1 MRRFLIPLSLF
12 VFIILSGCSF
22 SLAEDIKPPPGSEM
36 QMPVDQTQP
45 EVTSGPMYP
54 MVPPRPANG
63 SSLYTEKCSPCHGV
77 NGQGDGPRAAE
88 LPNPVAAL
96 GNPNYARQAAPADWY
111 DMVSRGNLERF
122 MPPFTSLSDRQR
134 WDVVAYSFMLGIPTD
149 EIAAGQALYEDNCAS
164 CHGEN
169 GDGKGADIPSPSAAP
184 ADFTDQAIMAR
195 RSAHD
200 LFIST
205 SEGVSPAMPAFG
217 DQLTENERWAIA
229 SYLRS
234 LTFSLP
240 AETQT
245 EKLTTPVL
253 TAESEIDD
261 DEPASTAAKT
271 DQVVEP
277 TEVNGTIAGTVT
289 NASGGEVLS
298 GLQVTLRGFDDMQ
311 EVITQT
317 TMLATD
323 GSFLFEEVEMPAG
336 RVFMALVEYND
347 ASYGSDIG
355 VVQPDV
361 LNLDLPIEVYETT
374 SDDSV
379 ISVDRLHLFFEFID
393 ENTLRVIQLYIMS
406 NMSNKTLVA
415 SADDQ
420 PTVKFRVPDGAQN
433 LEFQDGI
440 LGDRYIFTEDGFG
453 DSVAVRPGAGT
464 YEVLYAFDLPY
475 NGKLDLS
482 QELDYPVNAVVIL
495 MPEGDVKIKS
505 DNLQDEGLRDVQG
518 SQYRVYNGSM
528 LPAGENLELA
538 ISGKP
543 GGGSF
548 SLSSGSATS
557 AIIGLAAFGFALIVA
572 GVWLYQRS
580 RTVNGELA
588 ADDDPR
594 TTVVEDP
601 IETESA
607 ETLMDAIIALDDLFK
622 EGELPED
629 AYLKRRADLKDRLRK
644 VMEV

>member
-1 MRRFLIPLSLF
+1 
-12 VFIILSGCSF
+12 
-22 SLAEDIKPPPGSEM
+22 
-36 QMPVDQTQP
+36 
-45 EVTSGPMYP
+45 

-63 SSLYTEKCSPCHGV
+63 ASPYTEKCAPCHGV

-88 LPNPVAAL
+88 LPNPVAPL
-96 GNPNYARQAAPADWY
+96 GNPEYARQAAPADWY

-134 WDVVAYSFMLGIPTD
+134 WDVVAYSFMLGIPAD

-169 GDGKGADIPSPSAAP
+169 GDGKGADIPSQSAAP
-184 ADFTDQAIMAR
+184 VDFTDQAFMAR
-195 RSAHD
+195 RSAQD
-200 LFIST
+200 LVEAT
-205 SEGVSPAMPAFG
+205 AEGIPPAMPAFG
-217 DQLTENERWAIA
+217 DQLTESERWEIA

-240 AETQT
+240 AETQAEELPTPPPTT
-245 EKLTTPVL
+245 ESAVADNTP
-253 TAESEIDD
+253 ESMAADTD
-261 DEPASTAAKT
+261 QMTEPA
-271 DQVVEP
+271 
-277 TEVNGTIAGTVT
+277 EVKGTIAGTVT
-289 NASGGEVLS
+289 NASGGEVLA

-317 TMLATD
+317 TTLAGD
-323 GSFLFEEVEMPAG
+323 GSYLFEEVDMPAG
-336 RVFMALVEYND
+336 RVFMALVEYNE
-347 ASYGSDIG
+347 AMYGSDIG

-361 LNLDLPIEVYETT
+361 LSLELPIEVYETT
-374 SDDSV
+374 TDDSV
-379 ISVDRLHLFFEFID
+379 INVDRLHLFFEFVD

-406 NMSNKTLVA
+406 NISDKTLVA

-440 LGDRYIFTEDGFG
+440 LGERYIVTEDGFG

-464 YEVLYAFDLPY
+464 YEVLYAFDIPY
-475 NGKLDLS
+475 DGKFDLS

-543 GGGSF
+543 GGRGF
-548 SLSSGSATS
+548 SLSSGSTTS

-580 RTVNGELA
+580 RISNGERA
-588 ADDDPR
+588 ADDKPPTAVAGD
-594 TTVVEDP
+594 TT
-601 IETESA
+601 ETESA
-607 ETLMDAIIALDDLFK
+607 ETLMDAIIALDDLYK
-622 EGELPED
+622 EGEIPED
-629 AYLKRRADLKDRLRK
+629 AYIKRRTDLKERLRK